1 MDYGDYLKEEKS
13 YEGYYEFPFKP
24 ENKEPVVV
32 KPEDRI
38 TEIYPPDRPHTSNVV
53 WVWASTDLVTQTE
66 FVLSPGAFFGPPDSH
81 AGDEMYYVL
90 SGTLTEIQPELGTV
104 IEAEA
109 GDAILIPK
117 GSFHQSYNFGDEE
130 ANILCAIAPRMWDES
145 GPAPEME
152 GEMKLYKAGKDLEK
166 SSDIEDVEFNQEG
179 TRSIDRLGEWPID
192 GKEARERKAH
202 IKIEE
207 DQRLPVIHGEE
218 HPMIVRFIV
227 SNDLLHM
234 AELQLPSGGEGPR
247 TSEAESHGGDETL
260 YVTQGKI
267 TVFFPDL
274 LDAIDVPEGHV
285 ALIPEGIEHQYQN
298 FTDGPVKGI
307 FSVAPDL

>member
-24 ENKEPVVV
+24 ENKEPVVI

-38 TEIYPPDRPHTSNVV
+38 TEIYPPDRPHTSNIV
-53 WVWASTDLVTQTE
+53 WVWASTDLITQTE

-130 ANILCAIAPRMWDES
+130 ANILCAIAPRMWDET

-152 GEMKLYKAGKDLEK
+152 GDMKLFKAGKDLK
-166 SSDIEDVEFNQEG
+166 DSGGIEDVKFKQEG
-179 TRSIDRLGEWPID
+179 ARSIDRLGEYPMD
-192 GKEARERKAH
+192 GEKARARRAH

-207 DQRLPVIHGEE
+207 SQRLPVIHGEE
-218 HPMIVRFIV
+218 HPIIVRFIV

-247 TSEAESHGGDETL
+247 TSEAESHQGDETL
-260 YVTQGKI
+260 YVTEGKI
-267 TVFFPDL
+267 TVFFPDRK
-274 LDAIDVPEGHV
+274 DAIDVPEGRV
-285 ALIPEGIEHQYQN
+285 ALIPEGVEHQYQN

-307 FSVAPDL
+307 FSVAPGL